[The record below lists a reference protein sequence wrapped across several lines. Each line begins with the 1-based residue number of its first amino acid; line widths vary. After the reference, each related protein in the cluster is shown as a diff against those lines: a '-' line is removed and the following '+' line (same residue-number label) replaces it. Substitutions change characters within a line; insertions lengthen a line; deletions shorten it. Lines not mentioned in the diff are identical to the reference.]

1 MKIFSRFLHFFV
13 LIICLLIQIVFFEYL
28 KMFYINFD
36 LIMVVIIAVTIFDGT
51 LWGILFGFIAG
62 MTLDL
67 MVGDIVGISAFIYA
81 IDAFIAGRLI
91 TVGFKSGKQAYLLL
105 VFLVTEIN
113 ILLINLIYYLFNFN
127 PDWPGTGIE
136 LITKPFFNI
145 ILMFAVFPVM
155 RIISGRREEIG
166 FEHKSKI

>member
-1 MKIFSRFLHFFV
+1 MKIFSRFLHFFI
-13 LIICLLIQIVFFEYL
+13 LIICLLVQIVFFEYL

-36 LIMVVIIAVTIFDGT
+36 LIMVVIIAVTVFDGT
-51 LWGILFGFIAG
+51 LWGILLGFIAG

-67 MVGDIVGISAFIYA
+67 MVSDIAGISAFIYA

-91 TVGFKSGKQAYLLL
+91 TVGFKSVKQANLFM

-127 PDWPGTGIE
+127 PDWFGTGIE
-136 LITKPFFNI
+136 LMTKPFFNI

-155 RIISGRREEIG
+155 KIISGRREEIG
-166 FEHKSKI
+166 FEYKSKI